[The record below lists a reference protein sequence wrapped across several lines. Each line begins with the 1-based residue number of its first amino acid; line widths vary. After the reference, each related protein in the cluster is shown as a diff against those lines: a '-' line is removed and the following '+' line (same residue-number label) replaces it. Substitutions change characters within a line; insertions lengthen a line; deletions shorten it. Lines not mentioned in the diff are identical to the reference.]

1 MNRPRP
7 LSPHLQ
13 IYKPQITSIL
23 SIFHRLTG
31 ISLSIGS
38 FIIVAWIVSLSMGIE
53 SYSYFMSIVDN
64 WFVQTIIFGFVF
76 ALFYHFSNGIRHLF
90 WDVGLGFELKSVYIS
105 GSIVVLNAI
114 IFTTLTLYFV
124 YF

>member
-1 MNRPRP
+1 MNRSRP

-64 WFVQTIIFGFVF
+64 WFIQTIIFGFAF

-90 WDVGLGFELKSVYIS
+90 WDAGLGFELKSVYVS

-114 IFTTLTLYFV
+114 ILTSLTLYFV

>member
-1 MNRPRP
+1 MNRSRP

-38 FIIVAWIVSLSMGIE
+38 FIIVAWIVSLSMGVE

-64 WFVQTIIFGFVF
+64 WFIQTIIFGFVF

-90 WDVGLGFELKSVYIS
+90 WDAGLGFELKSVYVS

-114 IFTTLTLYFV
+114 ILTSLTLYFV

>member
-64 WFVQTIIFGFVF
+64 WFVQIIIFGFVF
-76 ALFYHFSNGIRHLF
+76 ALFYNFSNGIRHLF

-114 IFTTLTLYFV
+114 ILTTLTLYFV

>member
-1 MNRPRP
+1 MNRSRP

-38 FIIVAWIVSLSMGIE
+38 FIIVAWIVSLSMGVE
-53 SYSYFMSIVDN
+53 SYSYFMSVVDN
-64 WFVQTIIFGFVF
+64 WFIQTIIFGFAF

-90 WDVGLGFELKSVYIS
+90 WDAGLGFELKSVYVS

-114 IFTTLTLYFV
+114 ILTSLTLYFV

>member
-64 WFVQTIIFGFVF
+64 WFVQTIIFGFAF

-90 WDVGLGFELKSVYIS
+90 WDAGLGFELKSVYIS

-114 IFTTLTLYFV
+114 ILTTLTLYFV

>member
-64 WFVQTIIFGFVF
+64 WFVQIIIFGFVF

-90 WDVGLGFELKSVYIS
+90 WDVWTWF
-105 GSIVVLNAI
+105 
-114 IFTTLTLYFV
+114 
-124 YF
+124 

>member
-1 MNRPRP
+1 MNRSRP

-38 FIIVAWIVSLSMGIE
+38 FIIVAWIVSLSMGVE
-53 SYSYFMSIVDN
+53 SYFYFMSIVDN
-64 WFVQTIIFGFVF
+64 WFVQTIIFGFAF

-90 WDVGLGFELKSVYIS
+90 WDAGLGFELKSVYVS

-114 IFTTLTLYFV
+114 ILTSLTLYFV